1 MGERDRPE
9 QVLVKKRRR
18 GCAAAVGLLG
28 TIAVVLCGAVVLLGP
43 FGRAVSQ
50 GSIRNGLLPEPAR
63 FGRGRAGPTRLA
75 SIQGYQKNRYKQNGE
90 VIDKVKRHWGFVFD
104 QWGYTQVC

>member
-1 MGERDRPE
+1 
-9 QVLVKKRRR
+9 VKKRRR

-43 FGRAVSQ
+43 F
-50 GSIRNGLLPEPAR
+50 
-63 FGRGRAGPTRLA
+63 
-75 SIQGYQKNRYKQNGE
+75 
-90 VIDKVKRHWGFVFD
+90 DKVKRHWGFVFD